1 MDEMRNLSAKSC
13 DLRMDIVDMV
23 YTAKTGHIGGDMSV
37 CDILNILYNRHMNI
51 SPENFK
57 DKNRDRFI
65 LSKGHC
71 AEALY
76 AVLADKGFFPKA
88 DLARFSAFGSP
99 YMGHPNNKLPGV
111 EINSGSLGHGLSVA
125 VGMALAG
132 KMDFASY
139 RVYTVMGDGELAE
152 GSVWEAAM
160 SAGHYKLDNLT
171 AVVDRNGLQI
181 SGATEKVM
189 AHEDLAARWT
199 AFGWHVITADGND
212 MESLDAA
219 LTAAKEYKGKPSV
232 IIAKTIKGLGI
243 SFMENNPSWHHGV
256 LNTEQYEQAK
266 RELAERRAK
275 YE

>member
-1 MDEMRNLSAKSC
+1 MRNLSAKSC